1 MRAYVLLGGTL
12 CAIILSVVAMVF
24 EWPRPGTDLSIPIDE
39 RRQRMEFGRGVLA
52 TVRSPRPVVIP
63 GQAVRILLGTH
74 SILDTSVSAFT
85 RGVARDGHSDLVAS
99 ARLIGNAQFDVA
111 LDSRRWYTVR
121 VGDVRVATTGAR
133 FKIRLDL
140 GQPATTSVAV
150 EEGVVALQSV
160 VRRTDSSR
168 SPADSAQIYDLSAG
182 NVAWWSES
190 LPPTVVRS
198 VDVRRYRQRTDT
210 ERYAPAVGDSSD
222 RR

>member
-12 CAIILSVVAMVF
+12 CAIVLSIVAMVV
-24 EWPRPGTDLSIPIDE
+24 EWPHPGTDLSIPIDG

-52 TVRSPRPVVIP
+52 TARAPRQVVIP

-85 RGVARDGHSDLVAS
+85 RGGAREGRSDFVAS

-111 LDSRRWYTVR
+111 LDSRRWFTVR
-121 VGDVRVATTGAR
+121 VGDVFIATTGAR

-150 EEGVVALQSV
+150 EEGVVALQSA

-168 SPADSAQIYDLSAG
+168 NSADSAQIYDLPAG
-182 NVAWWSES
+182 NVAWWSDS
-190 LPPTVVRS
+190 LPPTVVSS
-198 VDVRRYRQRTDT
+198 VDVKRYSRGTDT
-210 ERYAPAVGDSSD
+210 GRYAPAVGDSSD